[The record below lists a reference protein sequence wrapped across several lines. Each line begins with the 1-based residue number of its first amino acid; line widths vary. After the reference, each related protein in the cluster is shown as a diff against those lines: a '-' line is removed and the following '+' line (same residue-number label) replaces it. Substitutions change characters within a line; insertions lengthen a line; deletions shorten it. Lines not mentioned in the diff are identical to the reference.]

1 MFKETVSSIKSL
13 TDITNAFYI
22 NLEHRNDRKEH
33 VEREMNTMGI
43 QVERFDAIK
52 MDNGAI
58 GCSMSHL
65 KILQNAVNQN
75 YNHVLI
81 VEDDIQFLE
90 PETFKTNFNRFLQNH
105 GNDWDVILFAGN
117 NMPPYEAIDE
127 TCIKVSTCQTTTGYL
142 VNGHYIKKLL
152 ENIKMGLT
160 YLIRKPDQHSMYAID
175 KYWFALQKT
184 DKWYLIIPPTVVQ
197 REDYSDIEKKIINY
211 KEIMI
216 DLDKKELLKKIEDY
230 RNQQA
235 RMREMYQNQIQQYNS
250 RFNKQNT

>member
-1 MFKETVSSIKSL
+1 MSITSL
-13 TDITNAFYI
+13 ADIKHAFYI
-22 NLEHRNDRKEH
+22 NLEHRTDRKTH
-33 VEREMNTMGI
+33 VETQMNSI
-43 QVERFDAIK
+43 NVSCERFNAIK

-65 KILQNAVNQN
+65 KLLQEAVKNN
-75 YNHVLI
+75 LEHILI
-81 VEDDIQFLE
+81 VEDDITFLD
-90 PETFKTNFNRFLQNH
+90 PDLFKTQINRFFELH
-105 GNDWDVILFAGN
+105 GNNWDVILLAGN
-117 NMPPYEAIDE
+117 NMPPYETIDN
-127 TCIKVSTCQTTTGYL
+127 TCIKVSRCQTTTGYL

-197 REDYSDIEKKIINY
+197 REDYSDIEKKVINY
-211 KEIMI
+211 KEIMV

-230 RNQQA
+230 RNHQTK
-235 RMREMYQNQIQQYNS
+235 MREMYQQQIQQHNS
-250 RFNKQNT
+250 KIAKRNT